1 MILGPIEALSIY
13 ARTGKLPTRMNNAEK
28 QRIINANLLLPTP
41 SSIKNN
47 EAGILKVTPC
57 IDKQVLEDLHALG
70 LIQESYSVIVNN
82 RDSRR
87 KRARLENMLVAGK
100 LPARSI
106 AHVRGDIYIPCPAL
120 ALILLARM
128 PEASDEEL
136 VFAASELCSQYAY
149 EDSNHYNRGIIGRIP
164 HTTVAHIDSYLDAI
178 SKLNCRAPRGAHR
191 LRNVLR
197 YVHGGT
203 RSPREIACGMF
214 MQWEKVRGGLG
225 VSPFEVNK
233 EIELTEQEQRELE
246 KGHLE
251 VDFIWKA
258 SKTVLEY
265 NGGVHNDR
273 REEDSKRINVL
284 RDKGYNVA
292 VLSNS
297 VLSNYSSFMKFM
309 KRLEEPLGFVV
320 PKDADTRNVQQAFQ
334 QRVLAIAN
342 HQGVLKL

>member
-128 PEASDEEL
+128 PEVSDEEL

-149 EDSNHYNRGIIGRIP
+149 E
-164 HTTVAHIDSYLDAI
+164 AI
-178 SKLNCRAPRGAHR
+178 SKYGIFK
-191 LRNVLR
+191 
-197 YVHGGT
+197 GGWL
-203 RSPREIACGMF
+203 A
-214 MQWEKVRGGLG
+214 L
-225 VSPFEVNK
+225 
-233 EIELTEQEQRELE
+233 
-246 KGHLE
+246 
-251 VDFIWKA
+251 
-258 SKTVLEY
+258 
-265 NGGVHNDR
+265 
-273 REEDSKRINVL
+273 
-284 RDKGYNVA
+284 
-292 VLSNS
+292 
-297 VLSNYSSFMKFM
+297 
-309 KRLEEPLGFVV
+309 KRLLRCHPWGGSGYDPV
-320 PKDADTRNVQQAFQ
+320 P
-334 QRVLAIAN
+334 
-342 HQGVLKL
+342 